1 MKAFGLLG
9 VNTIDSNHAVKII
22 AYSGQMKSKISLLA
36 ICPALLFAASA
47 SPKTLDI
54 PFVQQTKAACG
65 SAAVAMVIQYW
76 ARQNP
81 GLDLAEADSERID
94 KYLPPTSAKGIQGKA
109 LKAYL
114 EKQGFQAFIF
124 DGELA
129 DLQHHLEKGRPVI
142 VCFAPRG
149 PRAPLHY
156 AVIAGVDQHSIWMND
171 PARGKL
177 FQEDTGRFLG
187 EWKATGNWALLAV
200 PRPIPQPVQ

>member
-1 MKAFGLLG
+1 M
-9 VNTIDSNHAVKII
+9 AVKII
-22 AYSGQMKSKISLLA
+22 AYSEQIMSKASVLSICA
-36 ICPALLFAASA
+36 ILPFAGSA
-47 SPKTLDI
+47 SPKSLDI
-54 PFVQQTKAACG
+54 PFVRQTKAACG

-94 KYLPPTSAKGIQGKA
+94 KYLPPTSAKGIEGKA

-114 EKQGFQAFIF
+114 EEQGFQTFIF

-142 VCFAPRG
+142 VCFAPKG

-156 AVIAGVDQHSIWMND
+156 AVIAGLDEHSIWMND

-177 FQEDTGRFLG
+177 FREDLDRFLG

-200 PRPIPQPVQ
+200 PRPLPRNPQ